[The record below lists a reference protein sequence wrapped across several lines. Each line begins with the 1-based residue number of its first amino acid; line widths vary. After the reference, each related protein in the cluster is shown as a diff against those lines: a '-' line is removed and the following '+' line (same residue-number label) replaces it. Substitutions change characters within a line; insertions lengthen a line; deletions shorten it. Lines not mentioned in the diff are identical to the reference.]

1 MLFGIYGLLII
12 SYLQQ
17 SIHNIQLWRKKLL
30 FLEFLPLNTYSHVQ
44 NHFLTDLHVIFALI
58 DLNEQSNVVSQ
69 KTKKTCSGFFFIF
82 KSLRV
87 AHGVMVALE
96 EEERPRFL
104 SILLEMIDWKY
115 NIRTEAQH
123 IHDNHSDAQDKS
135 KNEKFFSEIK

>member
-69 KTKKTCSGFFFIF
+69 KTKISCSG
-82 KSLRV
+82 L
-87 AHGVMVALE
+87 
-96 EEERPRFL
+96 
-104 SILLEMIDWKY
+104 ILY
-115 NIRTEAQH
+115 
-123 IHDNHSDAQDKS
+123 
-135 KNEKFFSEIK
+135 F

>member
-1 MLFGIYGLLII
+1 MKKFYGKVKQKIKTEIKSFQVTTCFIKPIQIYRTVSAMLFGIYGLLII

-69 KTKKTCSGFFFIF
+69 KTKMPCLG
-82 KSLRV
+82 
-87 AHGVMVALE
+87 
-96 EEERPRFL
+96 
-104 SILLEMIDWKY
+104 
-115 NIRTEAQH
+115 
-123 IHDNHSDAQDKS
+123 
-135 KNEKFFSEIK
+135 